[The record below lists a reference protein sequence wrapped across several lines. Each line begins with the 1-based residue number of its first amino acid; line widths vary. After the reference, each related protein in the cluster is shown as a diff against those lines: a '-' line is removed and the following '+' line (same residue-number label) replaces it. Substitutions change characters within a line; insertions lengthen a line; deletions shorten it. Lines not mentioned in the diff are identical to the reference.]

1 MHFCLCIVGL
11 GFSSGALEN
20 SFVSLNGL
28 RLYLHF
34 EGHFGYVALVIV
46 THDLAFIVV
55 VKKYKPLRCIV
66 FCLLRSSGNSSE
78 YLPIK

>member
-1 MHFCLCIVGL
+1 LI
-11 GFSSGALEN
+11 EN
-20 SFVSLNGL
+20 SFVLLNGL

-34 EGHFGYVALVIV
+34 EGHSGYVALVIV

-55 VKKYKPLRCIV
+55 VKKYKPLHFIV